1 MLDNPLSQIE
11 RTKDAYMG
19 RPQELQKRANMTK
32 ELVDL
37 LAMQQLK
44 KDLDAVKRNQAMQ
57 AQGNPA
63 TIKEQMQ
70 QGLMGEYRQQAAKEM
85 GVGPSEADTVA
96 RAQQGMPQ
104 GAPQQMPQQQMAQG
118 VMSQARPVQLAG
130 GGIVAFAN
138 GSEDEG
144 PVEAEKTVSY
154 AELASELGTEALE
167 WAKENP
173 VDAALLGISF
183 MPAVGPALGLAGKGA
198 LGAFRIG
205 KKGYDM
211 LKANPT
217 ARSLATKVK
226 DLAVGAVTKPA
237 MKSKQLTRGNTE
249 QPLGEAAKS
258 LGLTDDAVQAVMA
271 QGRAYSPVKGIGLT
285 GAALTAKNLLSDDE
299 AEAEAEAGISDATLG
314 LVDDLSTSQED
325 TPASGIMMQGI
336 PQTTDDNAVDV
347 DVDADGGGEEAP
359 LSGLAAI
366 TKAQTDLFTEDM
378 PEFTP
383 PAPSEKLRGAIDEG
397 IMSLDDARAE
407 SAKREERALELMGMG
422 PDGQSRKDFEEQLA
436 GLAALRDK
444 NAGTQRRR
452 DLIEFLGAGFSQG
465 AEKYVEQEDARR
477 ARDDKY
483 LTDRK
488 AIQNTRMELQK
499 VAGQEAVDSYD
510 NALQSYLTTRSN
522 AVRDLSNLEGQDRED
537 YRASYN
543 AGMNNMQMRADILN
557 SLSANERSALDR
569 AVSGRN
575 ADANILRVAFEGVDK
590 QKASLEA
597 MKQTEIY
604 RLVGP
609 KIAQKDRLGAPL
621 TDEEDAA
628 YAAAEVKVIDKFAEV
643 QGAIANLEADILKRV
658 SQSVTGEDISSS
670 SDAGARI
677 AQYTS
682 AP

>member
-1 MLDNPLSQIE
+1 MQGLE
-11 RTKDAYMG
+11 
-19 RPQELQKRANMTK
+19 KRANMTK

-63 TIKEQMQ
+63 TIKDQMQ

-96 RAQQGMPQ
+96 RARQGMPQGGPRMPQ
-104 GAPQQMPQQQMAQG
+104 GAPQQMPQQPQG

-130 GGIVAFAN
+130 GGIVAFYGGGPISEITDEDVEAYIAKN
-138 GSEDEG
+138 PFMENKPEALVKQQMYNDARGGSSAVARLFSALGPEDSTPERTTRGERKQRSEGGEEPSAEEPNTEIEDE
-144 PVEAEKTVSY
+144 
-154 AELASELGTEALE
+154 
-167 WAKENP
+167 
-173 VDAALLGISF
+173 
-183 MPAVGPALGLAGKGA
+183 
-198 LGAFRIG
+198 
-205 KKGYDM
+205 
-211 LKANPT
+211 T
-217 ARSLATKVK
+217 A
-226 DLAVGAVTKPA
+226 
-237 MKSKQLTRGNTE
+237 Q
-249 QPLGEAAKS
+249 
-258 LGLTDDAVQAVMA
+258 
-271 QGRAYSPVKGIGLT
+271 
-285 GAALTAKNLLSDDE
+285 
-299 AEAEAEAGISDATLG
+299 AGIAGQPSETNLPPAFDPNRSG
-314 LVDDLSTSQED
+314 LPQTA
-325 TPASGIMMQGI
+325 PGIMMQEQFV
-336 PQTTDDNAVDV
+336 PRSEDDTD
-347 DVDADGGGEEAP
+347 GKEAP

-366 TKAQTDLFTEDM
+366 TKAQTDLFTKDM
-378 PEFTP
+378 PEFNP

-397 IMSLDDARAE
+397 IMSLDEARAE
-407 SAKREERALELMGMG
+407 STKREERALELMGMG

-543 AGMNNMQMRADILN
+543 AGMNNRQMQADILA
-557 SLSANERSALDR
+557 SLSANEQNALSR
-569 AVSGRN
+569 IISGRN
-575 ADANILRVAFEGVDK
+575 ADANILQVAFAGLDK
-590 QKASLEA
+590 QQAAIENAKL
-597 MKQTEIY
+597 TEIQ
-604 RLVGP
+604 RIVGP
-609 KIAQKDRLGAPL
+609 EIAQTVALGGTL
-621 TDEEDAA
+621 TDEENAA
-628 YAAAEVKVIDKFAEV
+628 YAAAQVEVQQQFAEREA
-643 QGAIANLEADILKRV
+643 AIATLRQDALKRV
-658 SQSVTGEDISSS
+658 SQSVTGEEVRGS
-670 SDAGARI
+670 SDFDKY
-677 AQYTS
+677 QD
-682 AP
+682 

>member
-104 GAPQQMPQQQMAQG
+104 GAPQQQQQQPQMAQG

-130 GGIVAFAN
+130 GGIVAFDK

-144 PVEAEKTVSY
+144 PIEAEGTVSY
-154 AELASELGTEALE
+154 ADMAAQFGTEVLD
-167 WAKENP
+167 WAIENP

-183 MPAVGPALGLAGKGA
+183 VPAVGPALGLAGKGA
-198 LGAFRIG
+198 QAVFKLG
-205 KKGYDM
+205 KKGYDI

-217 ARSLATKVK
+217 ARSLATKAK

-249 QPLGEAAKS
+249 QPLGDAAKS

-271 QGRAYSPVKGIGLT
+271 QGRAYSPAKGIGLT

-299 AEAEAEAGISDATLG
+299 AEAEEVRVEEAGIAGQPSEANIPTG
-314 LVDDLSTSQED
+314 LDPNRSGLPQTA
-325 TPASGIMMQGI
+325 PGIMLQSV
-336 PQTTDDNAVDV
+336 PRSEDDT
-347 DVDADGGGEEAP
+347 GGEEAP

-366 TKAQTDLFTEDM
+366 TKAQTDLFTKDM

-575 ADANILRVAFEGVDK
+575 ADANILNVAFAGLDK
-590 QKASLEA
+590 QQAAIKDAKL
-597 MKQTEIY
+597 TEIQ
-604 RLVGP
+604 RIVGP
-609 KIAQKDRLGAPL
+609 EIAQTVALGGTL
-621 TDEEDAA
+621 SDEERAT
-628 YAAAEVKVIDKFAEV
+628 YAAAQIQVRKDFAEREA
-643 QGAIANLEADILKRV
+643 AIATLREDALKRV
-658 SQSVTGEDISSS
+658 SQSLTGEDISSS

>member
-1 MLDNPLSQIE
+1 MLNNPLSQIE

-57 AQGNPA
+57 AQGTPA

-70 QGLMGEYRQQAAKEM
+70 QGLMGEYRQQAAKDM
-85 GVGPSEADTVA
+85 GVGPSEMDTVNRA
-96 RAQQGMPQ
+96 RQGMPQGGPRMPQ
-104 GAPQQMPQQQMAQG
+104 GAPQQMPQQAQG

-138 GSEDEG
+138 GSENEG
-144 PVEAEKTVSY
+144 PVEVTEDQIQA
-154 AELASELGTEALE
+154 LQQRLGRTIDRNRAIEMIRS
-167 WAKENP
+167 NP
-173 VDAALLGISF
+173 EGKSAIERLFS
-183 MPAVGPALGLAGKGA
+183 ALGPEG
-198 LGAFRIG
+198 FTPERI
-205 KKGYDM
+205 KRRQ
-211 LKANPT
+211 
-217 ARSLATKVK
+217 RS
-226 DLAVGAVTKPA
+226 
-237 MKSKQLTRGNTE
+237 E
-249 QPLGEAAKS
+249 IGEEPSAEI
-258 LGLTDDAVQAVMA
+258 DD
-271 QGRAYSPVKGIGLT
+271 G
-285 GAALTAKNLLSDDE
+285 
-299 AEAEAEAGISDATLG
+299 AEAGLASTAQPNLYPPK
-314 LVDDLSTSQED
+314 DDSFAPTNEEV
-325 TPASGIMMQGI
+325 AARRAKEKEAII
-336 PQTTDDNAVDV
+336 ARAVEEKQS
-347 DVDADGGGEEAP
+347 AEEAP

-366 TKAQTDLFTEDM
+366 TKAQTDLFTKDM
-378 PEFTP
+378 PEFKP

-407 SAKREERALELMGMG
+407 STKREERALELMGMG

-444 NAGTQRRR
+444 NAETQRRR

-477 ARDDKY
+477 ARDAKY

-543 AGMNNMQMRADILN
+543 AGMNNRQMQADILA
-557 SLSANERSALDR
+557 SLSANEQNALSR
-569 AVSGRN
+569 IISGRN
-575 ADANILRVAFEGVDK
+575 ADANILQVAFAGLDK
-590 QKASLEA
+590 QQAAIESAKL
-597 MKQTEIY
+597 TEIQ
-604 RLVGP
+604 RIVGP
-609 KIAQKDRLGAPL
+609 EIAQTVALNGTL
-621 TDEEDAA
+621 TDEENAA
-628 YAAAEVKVIDKFAEV
+628 YAAAQVKVQQQFAEREA
-643 QGAIANLEADILKRV
+643 AIATLREDALKKV
-658 SQSVTGEDISSS
+658 SQSVTGEEVRGS
-670 SDAGARI
+670 SDFDKY
-677 AQYTS
+677 QD
-682 AP
+682 

>member
-11 RTKDAYMG
+11 RTKDAYAGNMQG
-19 RPQELQKRANMTK
+19 LEKRANMTK

-63 TIKEQMQ
+63 TIKDQMQ

-96 RAQQGMPQ
+96 RARQGMPQGGPRMPQ
-104 GAPQQMPQQQMAQG
+104 GAPQQMPQAGAQQMAQG
-118 VMSQARPVQLAG
+118 VMSQAQPVKLAG

-138 GSEDEG
+138 GSENEG
-144 PVEAEKTVSY
+144 PVEVTEDQIQA
-154 AELASELGTEALE
+154 LQQRLGRTIDRDRAIAMIRSNPEGKSAVERLFSALSTPE
-167 WAKENP
+167 
-173 VDAALLGISF
+173 
-183 MPAVGPALGLAGKGA
+183 
-198 LGAFRIG
+198 R
-205 KKGYDM
+205 
-211 LKANPT
+211 T
-217 ARSLATKVK
+217 
-226 DLAVGAVTKPA
+226 
-237 MKSKQLTRGNTE
+237 TRGERKQRSERGEEPSAEEPNTE
-249 QPLGEAAKS
+249 IEDE
-258 LGLTDDAVQAVMA
+258 TA
-271 QGRAYSPVKGIGLT
+271 Q
-285 GAALTAKNLLSDDE
+285 
-299 AEAEAEAGISDATLG
+299 AGIAGQPSETNLPPAFDPNRSG
-314 LVDDLSTSQED
+314 LPQTA
-325 TPASGIMMQGI
+325 PGIMMQEQFV
-336 PQTTDDNAVDV
+336 PRSEDDTD
-347 DVDADGGGEEAP
+347 GKEAP

-366 TKAQTDLFTEDM
+366 TKAQTDLFTKDM
-378 PEFTP
+378 PEFNP

-397 IMSLDDARAE
+397 IMSLDEARAE
-407 SAKREERALELMGMG
+407 STKREERALELMGMG

-543 AGMNNMQMRADILN
+543 AGMNNRQMQADILA
-557 SLSANERSALDR
+557 SLSANEQNALSR
-569 AVSGRN
+569 IISGRN
-575 ADANILRVAFEGVDK
+575 ADANILQVAFAGLDK
-590 QKASLEA
+590 QQAAIENAKL
-597 MKQTEIY
+597 TEIQ
-604 RLVGP
+604 RIVGP
-609 KIAQKDRLGAPL
+609 EIAQTVALGGTL
-621 TDEEDAA
+621 TDEENAA
-628 YAAAEVKVIDKFAEV
+628 YAAAQVEVQQQFAEREA
-643 QGAIANLEADILKRV
+643 AIATLRQDALKRV
-658 SQSVTGEDISSS
+658 SQSVTGEEVRGS
-670 SDAGARI
+670 SDFDKY
-677 AQYTS
+677 QD
-682 AP
+682 

>member
-104 GAPQQMPQQQMAQG
+104 GAPQQQQQQPQMAQG

-138 GSEDEG
+138 GSKDEG
-144 PVEAEKTVSY
+144 PIEAEGTVSY
-154 AELASELGTEALE
+154 ADMAAQFGTEALE

-183 MPAVGPALGLAGKGA
+183 VPAVGPALGLAGKGA

-217 ARSLATKVK
+217 ARSLATKAK

-249 QPLGEAAKS
+249 QPLGDAAKS

-271 QGRAYSPVKGIGLT
+271 QGRAYSPAKGIGLT

-299 AEAEAEAGISDATLG
+299 AEAEAEE
-314 LVDDLSTSQED
+314 VRVEE
-325 TPASGIMMQGI
+325 SGIAGQPPETNLPPGLDPNRSGR
-336 PQTTDDNAVDV
+336 PQTAPGIMLQSVPRSEDDTD
-347 DVDADGGGEEAP
+347 GEEAP
-359 LSGLAAI
+359 LSGLAAV

-569 AVSGRN
+569 VIAGRN
-575 ADANILRVAFEGVDK
+575 ADANILNVAFAGLDK
-590 QKASLEA
+590 QEA
-597 MKQTEIY
+597 AIESAKLTEIQ
-604 RLVGP
+604 RIVGP
-609 KIAQKDRLGAPL
+609 EIAQTVALGGTL
-621 TDEEDAA
+621 SDEERAA
-628 YAAAEVKVIDKFAEV
+628 YVAAQIQVSKDFAEREAAIATLR
-643 QGAIANLEADILKRV
+643 QGALKRV
-658 SQSVTGEDISSS
+658 SQSVTGEEVRGS
-670 SDAGARI
+670 SDFDKY
-677 AQYTS
+677 QD
-682 AP
+682 

>member
-57 AQGNPA
+57 AQGNPT
-63 TIKEQMQ
+63 TIKDQMQ

-85 GVGPSEADTVA
+85 GVGPSEMDTVN
-96 RAQQGMPQ
+96 RAQQGMPQGGPRMPQ
-104 GAPQQMPQQQMAQG
+104 GAPQQMPQQAQG

-144 PVEAEKTVSY
+144 PVEVTEDQIQALQQRLGRTIDRDRAIEMIRSNPEGKSAVERLFS
-154 AELASELGTEALE
+154 ALGTEGFTPERIKRRQRSERGEEPSVGIKDETAQAGIASVAQPNLYPPKDDSFAPTNE
-167 WAKENP
+167 EVAARRAKEKE
-173 VDAALLGISF
+173 AIIAR
-183 MPAVGPALGLAGKGA
+183 AVEE
-198 LGAFRIG
+198 
-205 KKGYDM
+205 
-211 LKANPT
+211 
-217 ARSLATKVK
+217 
-226 DLAVGAVTKPA
+226 
-237 MKSKQLTRGNTE
+237 KQS
-249 QPLGEAAKS
+249 A
-258 LGLTDDAVQAVMA
+258 
-271 QGRAYSPVKGIGLT
+271 
-285 GAALTAKNLLSDDE
+285 
-299 AEAEAEAGISDATLG
+299 
-314 LVDDLSTSQED
+314 
-325 TPASGIMMQGI
+325 
-336 PQTTDDNAVDV
+336 
-347 DVDADGGGEEAP
+347 EEAP

-366 TKAQTDLFTEDM
+366 TKAQTDLFTKDM
-378 PEFTP
+378 PEFKP

-397 IMSLDDARAE
+397 IMSLDEARAE
-407 SAKREERALELMGMG
+407 STKREARALELMGMG
-422 PDGQSRKDFEEQLA
+422 PDGQSRKDFEEQLT

-444 NAGTQRRR
+444 NAETQRRR
-452 DLIEFLGAGFSQG
+452 DLVEFLGAGFSQG

-543 AGMNNMQMRADILN
+543 AGMNNRQMQADILA
-557 SLSANERSALDR
+557 SLSANEQNALSR
-569 AVSGRN
+569 VISGRN
-575 ADANILRVAFEGVDK
+575 ADANILQVAFAGLDK
-590 QKASLEA
+590 QQAALEA
-597 MKQTEIY
+597 AKLTEIE
-604 RLVGP
+604 RIVGP
-609 KIAQKDRLGAPL
+609 TIAQKGRLGAPL
-621 TDEEDAA
+621 TDEENTT
-628 YAAAEVKVIDKFAEV
+628 YAAAQVEV
-643 QGAIANLEADILKRV
+643 QQQFAGREGAIATLREDALKRV

>member
-1 MLDNPLSQIE
+1 MLNNPLSQIE

-57 AQGNPA
+57 AQGTPA

-70 QGLMGEYRQQAAKEM
+70 QGLMGEYRQQAAKDM
-85 GVGPSEADTVA
+85 GVGPSEMDTVNRA
-96 RAQQGMPQ
+96 RQGMPQGGPRMPQ
-104 GAPQQMPQQQMAQG
+104 GAPQQMPQQAQG

-138 GSEDEG
+138 GSENEG
-144 PVEAEKTVSY
+144 PVEVTEDQIQA
-154 AELASELGTEALE
+154 LQQRLGRTIDRNRAIEMIRS
-167 WAKENP
+167 NP
-173 VDAALLGISF
+173 EGKSAIERLFS
-183 MPAVGPALGLAGKGA
+183 ALGPEG
-198 LGAFRIG
+198 FTPERI
-205 KKGYDM
+205 KRRQ
-211 LKANPT
+211 
-217 ARSLATKVK
+217 RS
-226 DLAVGAVTKPA
+226 
-237 MKSKQLTRGNTE
+237 E
-249 QPLGEAAKS
+249 IGEEPSAEI
-258 LGLTDDAVQAVMA
+258 DD
-271 QGRAYSPVKGIGLT
+271 G
-285 GAALTAKNLLSDDE
+285 
-299 AEAEAEAGISDATLG
+299 AEAGLASTAQPNLYPPK
-314 LVDDLSTSQED
+314 DDSFAPTNEEV
-325 TPASGIMMQGI
+325 AARRAKEKEAII
-336 PQTTDDNAVDV
+336 ARAVEEKQS
-347 DVDADGGGEEAP
+347 AEEAP

-366 TKAQTDLFTEDM
+366 TKAQTDLFTKDM
-378 PEFTP
+378 PEFKP

-407 SAKREERALELMGMG
+407 STKREERALELMGMG

-444 NAGTQRRR
+444 NAETQRRR

-477 ARDDKY
+477 ARDAKY

-543 AGMNNMQMRADILN
+543 AGMNNRQMHADILA
-557 SLSANERSALDR
+557 SLSANEQNALSR
-569 AVSGRN
+569 IISGRN
-575 ADANILRVAFEGVDK
+575 ADANILQVAFAGLDK
-590 QKASLEA
+590 QQAAIESAKL
-597 MKQTEIY
+597 TEIQ
-604 RLVGP
+604 RIVGP
-609 KIAQKDRLGAPL
+609 EIAQTVALNGTL
-621 TDEEDAA
+621 TDEENAA
-628 YAAAEVKVIDKFAEV
+628 YAAAQVKVQQQFAEREA
-643 QGAIANLEADILKRV
+643 AIATLREDALKKV
-658 SQSVTGEDISSS
+658 SQSVTGEEVRGS
-670 SDAGARI
+670 SDFDKY
-677 AQYTS
+677 QD
-682 AP
+682 

>member
-63 TIKEQMQ
+63 TIKDQMQ

-96 RAQQGMPQ
+96 RARQGMPQGGPRMPQ
-104 GAPQQMPQQQMAQG
+104 GAPQQMPQAGAQQMAQG

-130 GGIVAFAN
+130 GGIVAFSKA
-138 GSEDEG
+138 GSVQVPEG
-144 PVEAEKTVSY
+144 LGSD
-154 AELASELGTEALE
+154 ELADFLRSTLRKQGGSANYQALE
-167 WAKENP
+167 FKRLMGEQGFDPLGRPLEEEEEKADPRGLPGTRRKRARAGLPQLTEEVKEEAGLASATPPNLYPPKDDSFAPTNEEVAARRAKEKE
-173 VDAALLGISF
+173 AIIAR
-183 MPAVGPALGLAGKGA
+183 AVEE
-198 LGAFRIG
+198 
-205 KKGYDM
+205 
-211 LKANPT
+211 
-217 ARSLATKVK
+217 
-226 DLAVGAVTKPA
+226 
-237 MKSKQLTRGNTE
+237 KQS
-249 QPLGEAAKS
+249 A
-258 LGLTDDAVQAVMA
+258 
-271 QGRAYSPVKGIGLT
+271 
-285 GAALTAKNLLSDDE
+285 
-299 AEAEAEAGISDATLG
+299 
-314 LVDDLSTSQED
+314 
-325 TPASGIMMQGI
+325 
-336 PQTTDDNAVDV
+336 
-347 DVDADGGGEEAP
+347 EEAP

-366 TKAQTDLFTEDM
+366 TKAQTDLFTKDM

-407 SAKREERALELMGMG
+407 STKREERALELMGMG

-444 NAGTQRRR
+444 NADTQRRR

-543 AGMNNMQMRADILN
+543 AGMNNRQMQADILA

-569 AVSGRN
+569 IISGRN
-575 ADANILRVAFEGVDK
+575 ADANILRVAFEGVGK

-609 KIAQKDRLGAPL
+609 AIAQKHRLGTL
-621 TDEEDAA
+621 TDEENAA
-628 YAAAEVKVIDKFAEV
+628 YAAAQVKVIEQFAEI
-643 QGAIANLEADILKRV
+643 QGAVVNLEADILKRV
-658 SQSVTGEDISSS
+658 SQSVTGEEVRGS
-670 SDAGARI
+670 SDFDKY
-677 AQYTS
+677 QD
-682 AP
+682 